1 MERYGQR
8 CHGRNKTL
16 VLILSLFQFFFSL
29 SGFKPFVAITMTDIK
44 EELKHLPPLQ
54 LLRSLKDIGI
64 NKPLAKFGD
73 SVTNFIF
80 SLAKTMVLGQFDQRK
95 VNKQVLSQALK
106 DAGLKPYARTRSD
119 AHALADTA
127 EAFIGYV
134 YAAHSWSVESM
145 AGILLVPLQEGGY
158 ILTDFKQEVAGATA
172 AFTVLLT
179 KIKEFLLP
187 LF

>member
-1 MERYGQR
+1 
-8 CHGRNKTL
+8 
-16 VLILSLFQFFFSL
+16 
-29 SGFKPFVAITMTDIK
+29 
-44 EELKHLPPLQ
+44 
-54 LLRSLKDIGI
+54 
-64 NKPLAKFGD
+64 
-73 SVTNFIF
+73 
-80 SLAKTMVLGQFDQRK
+80 MVLGQFDQRK

-127 EAFIGYV
+127 EAFIGYM

>member
-1 MERYGQR
+1 MT
-8 CHGRNKTL
+8 NN
-16 VLILSLFQFFFSL
+16 
-29 SGFKPFVAITMTDIK
+29 TDIK
-44 EELKHLPPLQ
+44 KELPQLPPLQ
-54 LLRSLKDIGI
+54 HIQSLKDIGI

-73 SVTNFIF
+73 SVANFVF
-80 SLAKTMVLGQFDQRK
+80 SLAKTMILGQFDQRK
-95 VNKQVLSQALK
+95 VSKTVLAQALK

-127 EAFIGYV
+127 EAFIGYM

-145 AGILLVPLQEGGY
+145 AGILLVPLQKGGY
-158 ILTDFKQEVAGATA
+158 DLTDFKQEVAGATA